1 MLQPPSPLLLPSSSP
16 MNRSIPKS
24 GSLHLLRRVFSRDA
38 VAPMREHVSS
48 ATTGDDEAPVVPS
61 PQRQPLAMLVPPALD
76 SPRSFGSEAS
86 DDDLPSRSLKRQRL
100 GSTCRLFSP
109 LARNLPPRPSPGF
122 RPPPIRTMLSLEG
135 PELWG
140 DAAVVPTP
148 LVQDAPTPPP
158 LPTPRVRPGSA
169 GSHFGSVFGVGM
181 GMGGY
186 RGGSRLGVPHMS
198 LVAPNLFVGDESSAQ
213 PPARLVE
220 QGVTHVL
227 NCTNKPNAALESPG
241 GVTGA
246 GLVYLRLDLLDSTSD
261 LPRMQSV
268 LRQGVDFIRSGLQ
281 SGGTVLVHCQRGISR
296 SCTLAMA
303 YLIEA
308 QQRPAEAVF
317 ESIRGARR
325 ICDPNLSYWCALH
338 EWERAV
344 LHLHL
349 KRPRSSSG
357 GPLASPRPLSRAG

>member
-1 MLQPPSPLLLPSSSP
+1 MRGPTS
-16 MNRSIPKS
+16 
-24 GSLHLLRRVFSRDA
+24 A
-38 VAPMREHVSS
+38 EWAWAWAWVA
-48 ATTGDDEAPVVPS
+48 
-61 PQRQPLAMLVPPALD
+61 
-76 SPRSFGSEAS
+76 
-86 DDDLPSRSLKRQRL
+86 
-100 GSTCRLFSP
+100 
-109 LARNLPPRPSPGF
+109 
-122 RPPPIRTMLSLEG
+122 I
-135 PELWG
+135 
-140 DAAVVPTP
+140 AA
-148 LVQDAPTPPP
+148 
-158 LPTPRVRPGSA
+158 
-169 GSHFGSVFGVGM
+169 
-181 GMGGY
+181 
-186 RGGSRLGVPHMS
+186 
-198 LVAPNLFVGDESSAQ
+198 APNLFVGDESSAQ

-241 GVTGA
+241 GGMGA

-308 QQRPAEAVF
+308 QQQPAEEVF

-344 LHLHL
+344 LHL

-357 GPLASPRPLSRAG
+357 GTLASPRPLSRAG